1 MIQFKI
7 SKQWR
12 PVFLTLLAV
21 VALLFRD
28 ADGDDS
34 TKSRIKIDRETTF
47 LTSPLRTDGTVD
59 YAAGINARIKQ
70 GVTPENNVCV
80 LLCEAMQPL
89 RVWDMPPEYFK
100 EIGRTPPPK
109 DRSHVRYLTAGIA
122 DPSSE
127 AAKQRLYLV
136 VEFIQGDPR
145 PWKRSEFPE
154 VAKVLDGDAEPLRI
168 VLQATER
175 DQFYS
180 PVITRGV
187 DEVDPLPLV
196 AAMDPM
202 TTQLPYLVHSLRMR
216 AMLNLGEGNHEA
228 AWEDLLACFKL
239 GRLLGMGMSKTH
251 AQHSHMLEE
260 QNCAAMEA
268 YIRTADPS
276 RSQAKQY
283 LRALQSLPAR
293 VRLSEKI
300 DLFER
305 CAYLD
310 ALLVIRTNQEE
321 AIAYLDCE
329 PGLAAAGK
337 MVNRF
342 WKDAIDWNETLRIG
356 NRYYDRLVKSLE
368 KTDPAQR
375 REETTMLHQEL
386 KSLAERATGIRVTD
400 DTAKGNAATESKS
413 MLLAAIIAENLM
425 SDIDKHLASEARMKQ
440 RFENL
445 EKTLALVANR
455 NGFREE

>member
-21 VALLFRD
+21 VAPVVRD

-47 LTSPLRTDGTVD
+47 LTGSLRTDGTVD
-59 YAAGINARIKQ
+59 YAAGINARMKQ

-89 RVWDMPPEYFK
+89 EVWDMPPEYFK

-109 DRSHVRYLTAGIA
+109 DRSHVRYLAAGIA
-122 DPSSE
+122 DPSSD

-145 PWKRSEFPE
+145 PWKRLEFPE
-154 VAKVLDGDAEPLRI
+154 VAKVLDGDDEPLKI
-168 VLQATER
+168 VHAAAGR

-202 TTQLPYLVHSLRMR
+202 TTQLPYLVHSLRFR

-239 GRLLGMGMSKTH
+239 TRLLGMGPSKIH
-251 AQHSHMLEE
+251 AQRSYMLEE
-260 QNCAAMEA
+260 RNCAAMEA
-268 YIRTADPS
+268 YIRTTDPS
-276 RSQAKQY
+276 RSQAKHY
-283 LRALQSLPAR
+283 LRALQSLPSRA
-293 VRLSEKI
+293 RLSEKV

-310 ALLVIRTNQEE
+310 ALLVIRTNQEG
-321 AIAYLDCE
+321 AIAYLDSE
-329 PGLAAAGK
+329 PGLAATGK
-337 MVNRF
+337 MVNLF

-368 KTDPAQR
+368 ETDLTQR
-375 REETTMLHQEL
+375 REEATLLQQEL
-386 KSLAERATGIRVTD
+386 KSLAERAIGIRGTGD
-400 DTAKGNAATESKS
+400 AENIRAATQSKS
-413 MLLAAIIAENLM
+413 KLLAAIIAEKLM
-425 SDIDKHLASEARMKQ
+425 SDIDKCLASEARVRQ
-440 RFENL
+440 RFANL
-445 EKTLALVANR
+445 KMALALAANR
-455 NGFREE
+455 KGFREE

>member
-7 SKQWR
+7 SKQWL
-12 PVFLTLLAV
+12 PVFLTFLAV
-21 VALLFRD
+21 VALLVRD
-28 ADGDDS
+28 TDGDDS
-34 TKSRIKIDRETTF
+34 TNSRIKIDRETTF

-59 YAAGINARIKQ
+59 YAAGINARMKR

-89 RVWDMPPEYFK
+89 EAWDMPPEYFK

-109 DRSHVRYLTAGIA
+109 NRSHVRYLAAGIA
-122 DPSSE
+122 DPSSD

-136 VEFIQGDPR
+136 LEFIHGDPR

-154 VAKVLDGDAEPLRI
+154 VAEVLDGDDGPLRI
-168 VLQATER
+168 VLAAAGR

-202 TTQLPYLVHSLRMR
+202 TTQLPNLVHSLRLR

-239 GRLLGMGMSKTH
+239 VRILGMGTSKIH
-251 AQHSHMLEE
+251 AQRSYMLEDR
-260 QNCAAMEA
+260 NCAAMEA
-268 YIRTADPS
+268 FIRTTDPS
-276 RSQAKQY
+276 QSQAKHY
-283 LRALQSLPAR
+283 LRALQSLPSRA
-293 VRLSEKI
+293 RLSEKV

-310 ALLVIRTNQEE
+310 ALLVIRANQEE
-321 AIAYLDCE
+321 TIAYLDCE
-329 PGLAAAGK
+329 PGLAATGK
-337 MVNRF
+337 MVNLF

-368 KTDPAQR
+368 KTDLTQR
-375 REETTMLHQEL
+375 REEATLLQQEL
-386 KSLAERATGIRVTD
+386 KSLAERAMGIRGTD
-400 DTAKGNAATESKS
+400 DTAKGRSATESKS

-425 SDIDKHLASEARMKQ
+425 SDIDKRLASEVRVRQ
-440 RFENL
+440 RFSNL
-445 EKTLALVANR
+445 ETALTVAANR
-455 NGFREE
+455 NDLGEE